1 MDNNRIVGG
10 IKIGSINLHL
20 LFDEEQK
27 IKVAELKKVLNSI
40 DYPVKIFSVDKP
52 INLDDNLN
60 LLGSKIK
67 SETNKS
73 KIKLLEEDYNFVQD
87 LNNKKW
93 VVNREF
99 YLIMEEDATNEQ
111 LINQKLNDLIQEFI
125 SIGLHSERVSSE
137 EWRDLLYIILNPV
150 TSLDIFK
157 KDATG
162 ITRSFKEKIAPNGLK
177 INEKDIILGDAY
189 VSVVTLRT
197 YPSIV
202 GVAWLGA
209 VANVN
214 HTRMVMTISPMDAFD
229 ISNTLKK
236 SMSEVKS
243 KLMNTNNY
251 NDEVVLNNQLDDYVQ
266 LVNRIDREHEKFS
279 LLTVNFLCYGDSK
292 ENMERAKKELKTT
305 LSAYGMGGTDLMFE
319 QERSLK
325 MCLPTLYRDLEK
337 EFGLPIPMMTTASS
351 FPFIFQTLQDD
362 GDAMMIGTDS
372 LGSLLFFDLWKRT
385 SKRNNSNAVIIGKS
399 GSGKS
404 TLIKKLIRGNWCRG
418 SKVIVIDPER
428 EYKDLCENI
437 NGTWIDCGTGSHGII
452 NPLEVRKGA
461 DDSDEDKK
469 NFNNDL
475 SRHFQTFRTFIKYY
489 LQDLTAY
496 ELTKIE
502 EILIEVYKDK
512 NIDFDT
518 DLSKLSSDDYPIMQ
532 DLYNKVVETLK
543 QAKANKEAR
552 NVIESLEKISSMLKK
567 STIGADA
574 RIFNGHSSINVDN
587 SSDFIVLDIHSLVDS
602 DETILRTQFFNI
614 LSWCWNEISRDRN
627 EQVILVCDEAH
638 LLIDPNNKDG
648 IDFLKRTA
656 KRIRKYNGSL
666 WIISQ
671 NLIDFTS
678 QGIERFG
685 QVIIDNSSYIL
696 VMAQGQKEIELLADK
711 HKMNISRF
719 IYSTI
724 KEKMEID
731 KLNDSQEQFMQL
743 FDIAFK
749 KSFDA
754 FFKQLMVVINR
765 IEFNSRWSIKQT
777 DIFMNQLKIPQTE
790 DELSLSII
798 NHPVTEVAHREV
810 LKDIRK
816 MSSKKH
822 ELDNE

>member
-125 SIGLHSERVSSE
+125 SIGLYSERVSSE

-638 LLIDPNNKDG
+638 LLIDPNNKDS

-696 VMAQGQKEIELLADK
+696 VMAQGQKEIEAVQ
-711 HKMNISRF
+711 KMMNLSESEIQFLTTASRGQGLFVISQDTRLP
-719 IYSTI
+719 IQI
-724 KEKMEID
+724 HLREEEKE
-731 KLNDSQEQFMQL
+731 L
-743 FDIAFK
+743 FGNAGG
-749 KSFDA
+749 
-754 FFKQLMVVINR
+754 R
-765 IEFNSRWSIKQT
+765 
-777 DIFMNQLKIPQTE
+777 
-790 DELSLSII
+790 
-798 NHPVTEVAHREV
+798 
-810 LKDIRK
+810 
-816 MSSKKH
+816 
-822 ELDNE
+822 

>member
-1 MDNNRIVGG
+1 MDNNRIVSG

-27 IKVAELKKVLNSI
+27 IKVSELKKVLNSV
-40 DYPVKIFSVDKP
+40 DYPIKIFSIDKP
-52 INLDDNLN
+52 INLDENLN
-60 LLGSKIK
+60 ILGSKIK
-67 SETNKS
+67 SETNKN

-99 YLIMEEDATNEQ
+99 YLIIEEDQENEQ
-111 LINQKLNDLIQEFI
+111 LLIQKTNDLIQEFTAM
-125 SIGLHSERVSSE
+125 GLSSARVSSE
-137 EWRDLLYIILNPV
+137 EWRDLIYIILNPV
-150 TSLDIFK
+150 TSLEIFK

-162 ITRSFKEKIAPNGLK
+162 ITRSFKEKVAPNGLK
-177 INEKDIILGDAY
+177 INEKDLMLGDAY

-202 GVAWLGA
+202 GVGWLGA

-214 HTRMVMTISPMDAFD
+214 HTRMTITISPMDTFE

-243 KLMNTNNY
+243 KMMNVNDY
-251 NDEVVLNNQLDDYVQ
+251 NDQILLHNQMDDYTE

-279 LLTVNFLCYGDSK
+279 LLTINFLCYGETK
-292 ENMERAKKELKTT
+292 EAMEKTKKELKTT
-305 LSAYGMGGTDLMFE
+305 LSAYGMGGADLMFE

-325 MCLPTLYRDLEK
+325 MCLPTMYKDLEK

-351 FPFIFQTLQDD
+351 FPFIFQNLQDD

-385 SKRNNSNAVIIGKS
+385 NKRNNSNAVIIGKS

-404 TLIKKLIRGNWCRG
+404 TLIKKLVRGDWCRG
-418 SKVIVIDPER
+418 SKIIVIDPER
-428 EYKDLCENI
+428 EYKDICENV
-437 NGTWIDCGTGSHGII
+437 NGSWIDCGTGSSGII
-452 NPLEVRKGA
+452 NPLEVRRGS
-461 DDSDEDKK
+461 DDLDDDKK
-469 NFNNDL
+469 IVNNDL

-489 LQDLTAY
+489 LQDLNAY

-502 EILIEVYKDK
+502 EVLIEVYKDK
-512 NIDFDT
+512 GIDFET
-518 DLSKLSSDDYPIMQ
+518 DLSKLKSEDYPIMQ
-532 DLYNKVVETLK
+532 DLYDKVVKTLK
-543 QAKANKEAR
+543 DAKANKEAR

-574 RIFNGHSSINVDN
+574 RIFNGHSSINVDKD
-587 SSDFIVLDIHSLVDS
+587 SDFIVLDIHSLVDS
-602 DETILRTQFFNI
+602 DEGILKTQFFNI

-671 NLIDFTS
+671 NLIDFCS

-685 QVIIDNSSYIL
+685 QVILDNSAYTL
-696 VMAQGQKEIELLADK
+696 VMAQGQKEIEAVQ
-711 HKMNISRF
+711 KMMKLSESEIQFLTTASRGQGLFVISQDTRLP
-719 IYSTI
+719 IQI
-724 KEKMEID
+724 HLRDEEKE
-731 KLNDSQEQFMQL
+731 L
-743 FDIAFK
+743 FGNAGG
-749 KSFDA
+749 
-754 FFKQLMVVINR
+754 R
-765 IEFNSRWSIKQT
+765 
-777 DIFMNQLKIPQTE
+777 
-790 DELSLSII
+790 
-798 NHPVTEVAHREV
+798 
-810 LKDIRK
+810 
-816 MSSKKH
+816 
-822 ELDNE
+822 